1 MTFYYLSDEKKT
13 RNSALAGLATVARKA
28 SFRKKKRKSK
38 TTNLEDNN
46 DDDGG
51 FMQSESLR
59 DINKKND
66 ASTTNSVNSIST
78 ADINESNTNSITR
91 KKKKKKAKDVSKSDS
106 TSDTSKAAM
115 TTINVSETRQNQVT
129 SVNESTFTNQNVKTS
144 TQTYLT
150 DSSFVSSQQSI
161 NNLSAPITKENQS
174 AQILRKSQA
183 IPGSD
188 KIKKKKRPASQPV
201 GMTAT
206 SSGKSRPVSTQE
218 ELSSFGSQQEH
229 YPQLA
234 PVCSTPRAKKKK
246 SKRSSMSD
254 VSVNDVPPQIS
265 MSEQTLQKENP
276 TEHPARYYPG
286 DTQRDH
292 SPQAHQN
299 NTSFRN
305 TYTGSQTL
313 QVPQQHNMLD
323 YSDPNPTVQRVGTQF
338 SPSQPG
344 FSSFK
349 SSPQIKRQ
357 NDQQTGVIKTEAKVL
372 KKNKSSKSKQINNNS
387 NLSSSGQ
394 IAVMTS
400 ASTMVNGPFLI
411 QSNSSPMDSEPK
423 SPTAQ
428 WVAAH
433 STGRGTDISQKNQS
447 FDNENLQNE
456 LLSKS
461 LLESKHSS
469 MGLQQ
474 GDVKHV
480 KNNSEFSSTST
491 LVENSTD
498 NIDVLGIDVIE
509 QECVRIDKNSQVT
522 GPVQSH
528 TDRYTQELLKKDFV
542 RKDQN
547 SQVTGPV
554 QSHTDRY
561 TQELLR
567 EDFVRKDQNFQL
579 AGPVQCHSDR
589 YTQELFKEDVV
600 RKDQNSQVTGP
611 VQSHT
616 DRYTQELLKEDFVRK
631 DQNFQLAGPVQSHSD
646 RYTQELFKEDVVRKD
661 QNSQVT
667 GPVQSHTDRY
677 TQELLR
683 EDFVR
688 KDHNS
693 QVAGPVQS
701 HSDRYTQELLK
712 EDVVRKDQN
721 SQVTG
726 PVQSHTDRYTQEL
739 LREDFVR
746 KDHNSQVT
754 DPVQSHTD
762 RYTQELLK
770 EDVVRKDQNSQV
782 TGPVQSHTDRYTQE
796 LLREDFV
803 RKDQNSQ
810 VTGPVQSHT
819 DRYTQELLKED
830 FVRKDHNSQVT
841 GPVQSHTDRYTQE
854 LLKEDVV
861 RKDQNS
867 QLTGPVQSHSDR
879 YTQELLRENKQ
890 SNKNT
895 TENLPNMV
903 AEVEQEKCL
912 AMESQTNYNTNVR
925 SSVDLK
931 SKPSALSEVHS
942 RTGPL
947 IATVKPANIK
957 VSSAAAAVQGVP
969 HDDNNIPFMGD
980 TTLELSSS
988 ESMTS
993 LKSQRRVHFDEN
1005 SVQVVTVPAREPQS
1019 SDSDGT
1025 VTEESDESSSEL
1037 DTSEEGEDTVT
1048 TLADKDQQSNVN
1060 LQATAAVLDVKKGTK
1075 VICPLAV
1082 KSQQTRILHLKEEM
1096 HNELLSRRH

>member
-66 ASTTNSVNSIST
+66 ASTTNGVNSIST
-78 ADINESNTNSITR
+78 ADISESNTNSITR

-115 TTINVSETRQNQVT
+115 TTLNVSETRQNQVT
-129 SVNESTFTNQNVKTS
+129 SVNESTYTNQNVKTS

-161 NNLSAPITKENQS
+161 NNLSAPITKENES
-174 AQILRKSQA
+174 ALILRKSQA

-206 SSGKSRPVSTQE
+206 SSGKSRPVSTQD

-265 MSEQTLQKENP
+265 MSEQTLQEENP
-276 TEHPARYYPG
+276 TEHPTRYYPG

-323 YSDPNPTVQRVGTQF
+323 FSDPNPTVQRVGTQF

-528 TDRYTQELLKKDFV
+528 TDRYTQELLKEDFVRKDQNSQVTGPVQSHTDRYTQELLKEDFV

-567 EDFVRKDQNFQL
+567 EDFVRKDQN
-579 AGPVQCHSDR
+579 P
-589 YTQELFKEDVV
+589 
-600 RKDQNSQVTGP
+600 QVTGP

-616 DRYTQELLKEDFVRK
+616 DRYTQELLKEDF
-631 DQNFQLAGPVQSHSD
+631 
-646 RYTQELFKEDVVRKD
+646 VRKD

-688 KDHNS
+688 KD
-693 QVAGPVQS
+693 
-701 HSDRYTQELLK
+701 
-712 EDVVRKDQN
+712 QN
-721 SQVTG
+721 PQVTG

-739 LREDFVR
+739 L
-746 KDHNSQVT
+746 K
-754 DPVQSHTD
+754 
-762 RYTQELLK
+762 
-770 EDVVRKDQNSQV
+770 
-782 TGPVQSHTDRYTQE
+782 
-796 LLREDFV
+796 EDFV

-854 LLKEDVV
+854 LLKEDFVRKDHNSQVTGPVQSHTDRYTQELLKEDFVRKDHNSQVTGPVQSHTDRYTQELLREDFV

-867 QLTGPVQSHSDR
+867 QVTGPVQSHSDR

-912 AMESQTNYNTNVR
+912 TMESQTNYNTNVR

-1060 LQATAAVLDVKKGTK
+1060 LQPTAAVLDVKKGTK